1 MSTLESDSLPSLED
15 VSVPEELSAVAE
27 VQWVPVPC

>member
-1 MSTLESDSLPSLED
+1 MILLPSLED